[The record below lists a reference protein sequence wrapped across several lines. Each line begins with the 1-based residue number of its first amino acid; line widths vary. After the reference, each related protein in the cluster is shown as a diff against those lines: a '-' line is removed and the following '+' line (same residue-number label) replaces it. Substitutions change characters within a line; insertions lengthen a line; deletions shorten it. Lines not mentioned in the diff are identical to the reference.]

1 MNESPSWS
9 HWTNEP
15 VPVEG
20 GRAALPEGQ
29 LDRHVAEV
37 LLPEDLAVRV
47 ERVEA
52 ARAEVG
58 EDDLAVGHRRRRG
71 PGAGRV
77 RALVRQLLA
86 DDPLPEDLPVAAP
99 QGQDREL
106 LGGVGRR
113 AEARAAPCGRRLGGR
128 GSRRRARA
136 SRPAPRSARRGDRP
150 TRPASRTPCPGSPP
164 SSGRSSSRSTRRGG
178 GRGARRP
185 SSPARAT
192 AASSAARRRRRRARP
207 APARGRTSVTSE
219 RTSPGLSKR
228 TSLGTSESSLAEGR
242 RRRQV
247 TSGRDVSGSD
257 ETWRGPAP

>member
-1 MNESPSWS
+1 MSPFASAS
-9 HWTNEP
+9 FTARSALPRKPLVRMTRPSEVDRGGDGVLGHARRLPHEVAGRPVVAADLVRGARHHLGPARVRDDERRRPRGLLVALLPPELAAGLPVEGDDERVALVVPLDEQP
-15 VPVEG
+15 VPIEG

-77 RALVRQLLA
+77 RALVGQLLA

-106 LGGVGRR
+106 LGGVGGR
-113 AEARAAPCGRRLGGR
+113 AEAGAA
-128 GSRRRARA
+128 
-136 SRPAPRSARRGDRP
+136 
-150 TRPASRTPCPGSPP
+150 
-164 SSGRSSSRSTRRGG
+164 
-178 GRGARRP
+178 
-185 SSPARAT
+185 
-192 AASSAARRRRRRARP
+192 P
-207 APARGRTSVTSE
+207 APAGGSAGGAATAGARF
-219 RTSPGLSKR
+219 SPG
-228 TSLGTSESSLAEGR
+228 TA
-242 RRRQV
+242 
-247 TSGRDVSGSD
+247 VS
-257 ETWRGPAP
+257 T